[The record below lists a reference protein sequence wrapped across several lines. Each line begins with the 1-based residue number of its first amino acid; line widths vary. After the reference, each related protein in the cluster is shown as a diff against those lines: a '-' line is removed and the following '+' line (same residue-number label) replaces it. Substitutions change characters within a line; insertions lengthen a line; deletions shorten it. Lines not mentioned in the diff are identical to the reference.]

1 MLSFCQCPE
10 SLESQ
15 NSSFTKY
22 LLFKIKRLREAPHW
36 DSFLLQ
42 MDIVSATYSVFK
54 GLSADGLILPELV
67 SNSYVMIRKIGKGTR
82 KAKGNLE
89 LQVTVQPPK
98 ILDLML
104 QSSR

>member
-1 MLSFCQCPE
+1 
-10 SLESQ
+10 
-15 NSSFTKY
+15 
-22 LLFKIKRLREAPHW
+22 
-36 DSFLLQ
+36 

-54 GLSADGLILPELV
+54 GLSADGLIILPELV
-67 SNSYVMIRKIGKGTR
+67 SHSYIMIRKIGKGTR

-104 QSSR
+104 QSRK